1 MDESKMSPVVF
12 FEMPANDMNR
22 AKEFYKKVLG
32 WYISPDYENYYFALT
47 TLSDE
52 NKIPKVVGQI
62 NGGIQK
68 KDDTIDKL
76 RLMIHVTDLDE
87 TLKRAL
93 DEGGKILIPPK
104 KIPGYYYAVIMDTE
118 GNEINLA
125 ERLKG

>member
-22 AKEFYKKVLG
+22 AKEFYEKVLG
-32 WYISPDYENYYFALT
+32 WHISPDYENYYFALT

-52 NKIPKVVGQI
+52 NKIPKMVGQI

-68 KDDTIDKL
+68 KDETIGKL

-87 TLKRAL
+87 TLKRSL
-93 DEGGKILIPPK
+93 DEGGRILIPPK

>member
-68 KDDTIDKL
+68 KDDTIGKL

>member
-1 MDESKMSPVVF
+1 MSPVVF

-68 KDDTIDKL
+68 KDDTIGKL

>member
-12 FEMPANDMNR
+12 FEMPANDMNM

-68 KDDTIDKL
+68 KDDTIGKL

>member
-22 AKEFYKKVLG
+22 AKSFYEKVLG
-32 WYISPDYENYYFALT
+32 WNILPTYEIYFFALT
-47 TLSDE
+47 TPSDE
-52 NKIPKVVGQI
+52 NKIPKGIGQI

-68 KDDTIDKL
+68 KDETIGSL
-76 RLMIHVTDLDE
+76 RLMISVMDLDN
-87 TLKRAL
+87 TLKKAL

-104 KIPGYYYAVIMDTE
+104 KIPGYYYSVIIDTE

-125 ERLKG
+125 ERLKV

>member
-68 KDDTIDKL
+68 KDETIGKL

-87 TLKRAL
+87 TLKRCL
-93 DEGGKILIPPK
+93 DEGGRILIPPK
-104 KIPGYYYAVIMDTE
+104 KIPGYYYAVILDTE
-118 GNEINLA
+118 DNEINLA
-125 ERLKG
+125 ERLNE

>member
-1 MDESKMSPVVF
+1 MDESKMSPAVF

-22 AKEFYKKVLG
+22 AKEFYEKVLG

>member
-1 MDESKMSPVVF
+1 MDESKMSPAVF

-22 AKEFYKKVLG
+22 AKEFYEKVLG

-68 KDDTIDKL
+68 KDDTIGKL

>member
-12 FEMPANDMNR
+12 FEIPANDMNR

-68 KDDTIDKL
+68 KDDTIGKL

-104 KIPGYYYAVIMDTE
+104 KIPGYYYAVIIDTE

-125 ERLKG
+125 ERLKE

>member
-68 KDDTIDKL
+68 KDDTIGKL
-76 RLMIHVTDLDE
+76 RLMIHVTDLDD
-87 TLKRAL
+87 TLKKAL
-93 DEGGKILIPPK
+93 DEGGKILLAPK
-104 KIPGYYYAVIMDTE
+104 TIPGYYYAVIMDTE